1 MLKIGFRT
9 PDELPWPL
17 SRFFEDPVAADFMEG
32 ACVFEN
38 RSDVARGISELVKLF
53 LGVDTTQGCL
63 FRQAAGLLS
72 TAMFKKPLSKIKTSG
87 MYSFMYMYH
96 RSAGRSIA
104 PLRTSDRRKL
114 KQRIVQEYGV
124 SPELGDLLV
133 PDGLMSQKIVTYTN
147 IPGVSIR
154 IISCFN
160 RRIGAHP
167 CTH

>member
-1 MLKIGFRT
+1 MTVIGVS
-9 PDELPWPL
+9 
-17 SRFFEDPVAADFMEG
+17 SRPIFFSHAMTWRYYLLALFGRQVYLLRQRCSRNHCRISKPQVCIYSCTAA
-32 ACVFEN
+32 
-38 RSDVARGISELVKLF
+38 
-53 LGVDTTQGCL
+53 
-63 FRQAAGLLS
+63 
-72 TAMFKKPLSKIKTSG
+72 
-87 MYSFMYMYH
+87 
-96 RSAGRSIA
+96 SAGRPIA

-154 IISCFN
+154 IISSFN

-167 CTH
+167 CTHRLRSFICRPRAIHSGSQSGGVQTI